1 MKIFDN
7 EKDLIAFKKKREEE
21 KKVLA
26 RNCIIIKLA
35 IILVGCT
42 IVYFNDIHWF
52 SFFFGV
58 LTYVFLDSV
67 SCFETGRNF
76 EKDMYIRSMT
86 PEEFEDYVS
95 DKDEDE
101 NSK

>member
-42 IVYFNDIHWF
+42 IVYFHNINWF

-58 LTYVFLDSV
+58 LTYILLDSV